1 MKKNQKVA
9 LLCWFYNT
17 DKWYKIKHLL
27 EPIKDHGLYFVD
39 YFMILVQKKIMMIY
53 QSFVMTLQENCSILI
68 M

>member
-27 EPIKDHGLYFVD
+27 EPIKDRIF
-39 YFMILVQKKIMMIY
+39 ILWI
-53 QSFVMTLQENCSILI
+53 IL
-68 M
+68 